1 MAAIKEATA
10 LLIAERG
17 TRSVTLRDIARKANV
32 NHGLIVRHFGTK
44 EKLVESVGL
53 GLVSSIIEET
63 GERNRTLLETLASWD
78 NRYSVAIRAIVRIML
93 DDPDGHVPVDTKPLV
108 GRLLERVHA
117 EQKKLHLGSSRDSI
131 VLVFVIA
138 CVVFGDEVFGPYL
151 RKIMDISEEHYRKLR
166 PRIFEAI
173 ITGLHR
179 DPLPAPRRR
188 NARQ

>member
-1 MAAIKEATA
+1 MAAIKDATA
-10 LLIAERG
+10 VLISERG

-44 EKLVESVGL
+44 ERLIESVGL

-63 GERNRTLLETLASWD
+63 GGRNRTLLETLASWD
-78 NRYSVAIRAIVRIML
+78 NRYSVNIRAIVRIML
-93 DDPDGHVPVDTKPLV
+93 DDPEGNVPVDTKPLV
-108 GRLLERVHA
+108 ERLLERVKA
-117 EQKKLHLGSSRDSI
+117 EQRKLHLGSGRDSI

-138 CVVFGDEVFGPYL
+138 CVVFGDEVFGPFL
-151 RKIMDISEEHYRKLR
+151 RKIMDISDEHYRRLR

-179 DPLPAPRRR
+179 GPLPARRGR
-188 NARQ
+188 KTRT